1 VTRASDT
8 LRSALKTLL
17 PDIAATHDWLVA
29 IARVYRVGVG
39 EQIIQSDDKNSEV
52 FLLLEGQAKAMLYSE
67 QGGVLWFNDF
77 APGEFFGELAAI
89 SGERRNADV
98 QAVSAVLLAA
108 IPGHAFVDRMR
119 SDPVFGWHVTRLIT
133 RRFRQTSARMFE
145 LSAMSVRGRLY
156 FELLRISRSDT
167 SGKGATGADA
177 RIIDALPSM
186 TALAEHI
193 HSSRESV
200 SRTVSDLEAHGL
212 ITREGRR
219 IMRLNQAFFS
229 ISVS

>member
-1 VTRASDT
+1 LTRAGDAM
-8 LRSALKTLL
+8 RHALTTLL
-17 PDIAATHDWLVA
+17 PDIADAHDWLLA
-29 IARVYRVGVG
+29 CARVHRVSAG
-39 EQIIQSDDKNSEV
+39 EQIILSDDDNSDV
-52 FLLLEGQAKAMLYSE
+52 FLLLEGQAKAVLYSE

-98 QAVSAVLLAA
+98 QAISAVLLAA

-119 SDPVFGWHVTRLIT
+119 TDPAFCWHVTRLIT

-156 FELLRISRSDT
+156 FELLRISRAEP
-167 SGKGATGADA
+167 GAAATT

-200 SRTVSDLEAHGL
+200 SRTVSDLEARGL
-212 ITREGRR
+212 VTRDGRR
-219 IMRLNQAFFS
+219 VMRLTPAFFA